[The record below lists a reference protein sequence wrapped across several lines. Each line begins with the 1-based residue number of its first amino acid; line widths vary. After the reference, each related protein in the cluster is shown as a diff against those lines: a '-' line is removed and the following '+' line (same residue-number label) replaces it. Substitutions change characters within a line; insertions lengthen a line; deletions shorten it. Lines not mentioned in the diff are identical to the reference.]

1 MTDKLKQIIKEEMEK
16 LPQEN
21 QEAINALDW
30 AKITE
35 EVGEE
40 YFLDENQ
47 VNNLEVE
54 TFLVLVGMTDLEF
67 YAINVENQVETIK
80 DDAEKIAE
88 EITQK
93 IFTPIKDILME
104 NIKKN
109 GKSENANAEQNLNFI
124 LSDGDYSSF
133 IEERSNE
140 INNE

>member
-104 NIKKN
+104 NIKKTVKVKMQTRN
-109 GKSENANAEQNLNFI
+109 KI
-124 LSDGDYSSF
+124 
-133 IEERSNE
+133 
-140 INNE
+140 